1 MKRSSCW
8 HCFFLT
14 VIVSTIAL
22 VLFGFIIFR
31 LAENSYFRE
40 EIFASSDNQSAQK
53 IEEITDNPPKIELVG
68 DLTVKI
74 SCIDDYKEP
83 GVKVIDDIDGD
94 ISSKVQTEMIK
105 KNDYNYQVLYNVTDS
120 NGNKSSKFR
129 NIKIVVGIVC
139 LTFDDGP
146 SREITPQILDILKEK
161 NVNATFFINGYSSD
175 KSDLIKREA
184 DEGNVIGLHGYSHD
198 YETIYSNIDNL
209 MNNFYKLGS
218 QVKQTTGKES
228 KFIRFPGGTS
238 NTISKKYCIRYYVR
252 SY

>member
-74 SCIDDYKEP
+74 SCIDDYKGP

-94 ISSKVQTEMIK
+94 ISSTVQTEMIK
-105 KNDYNYQVLYNVTDS
+105 KNDYNYQVLYWYYYFYRL
-120 NGNKSSKFR
+120 KSVLNQASLLQ
-129 NIKIVVGIVC
+129 V
-139 LTFDDGP
+139 
-146 SREITPQILDILKEK
+146 S
-161 NVNATFFINGYSSD
+161 
-175 KSDLIKREA
+175 
-184 DEGNVIGLHGYSHD
+184 LHLYQL
-198 YETIYSNIDNL
+198 NL
-209 MNNFYKLGS
+209 YL
-218 QVKQTTGKES
+218 
-228 KFIRFPGGTS
+228 
-238 NTISKKYCIRYYVR
+238 KKYQPYIVPLNILILHYHNL
-252 SY
+252 